1 MELYYSFQWVLPC
14 ISDSFLY
21 LCPADKV
28 NMKIKKYFV
37 RLLIGVFWTCLVL
50 ELPQLFLN
58 IAWPDVMN
66 DALWLLGPTSCC
78 ALIIRWF
85 YVKSRRNSNAVT
97 KALYA
102 MSWLCL
108 PVLVLHLLFYS
119 YMMAGRTYEILYQD
133 KEYEVVVDYASF
145 ATNSD
150 YVSVYKRWLGFR
162 KTLYRG
168 YYGGETDSLRSRK
181 NIESFLKKQ
190 N

>member
-1 MELYYSFQWVLPC
+1 
-14 ISDSFLY
+14 
-21 LCPADKV
+21 
-28 NMKIKKYFV
+28 MKIKKYFV

-58 IAWPDVMN
+58 IGWPDVMN
-66 DALWLLGPTSCC
+66 DALWLLGPASCC

-145 ATNSD
+145 STNSD

-168 YYGGETDSLRSRK
+168 YYVGETDSLRSRK
-181 NIESFLKKQ
+181 AIESFLKKQ

>member
-1 MELYYSFQWVLPC
+1 
-14 ISDSFLY
+14 
-21 LCPADKV
+21 
-28 NMKIKKYFV
+28 MKIKKYFV

-66 DALWLLGPTSCC
+66 DALWLLGPASCC

-85 YVKSRRNSNAVT
+85 YVQSRRNSNAVT

-119 YMMAGRTYEILYQD
+119 YVMTGRTYEILYQD

-145 ATNSD
+145 VTNSD
-150 YVSVYKRWLGFR
+150 YISVYKRWLGLR
-162 KTLYRG
+162 KRIYRG
-168 YYGGETDSLRSRK
+168 YYGSETDSLGSPK
-181 NIESFLKKQ
+181 AIESFLKKQ

>member
-1 MELYYSFQWVLPC
+1 
-14 ISDSFLY
+14 
-21 LCPADKV
+21 
-28 NMKIKKYFV
+28 MKIKKILI
-37 RLLIGVFWTCLVL
+37 RLLVGVFWTCLAL
-50 ELPQLFLN
+50 ELPQLLLN
-58 IAWPDVMN
+58 IAWPAALN
-66 DALWLLGPTSCC
+66 DALWLLGPASCC

-85 YVKSRRNSNAVT
+85 YVQSKRNSNAVT

-133 KEYEVVVDYASF
+133 KEFEVVVDYASF

-168 YYGGETDSLRSRK
+168 YYASETDSLRSRK
-181 NIESFLKKQ
+181 AIESFLKKQ